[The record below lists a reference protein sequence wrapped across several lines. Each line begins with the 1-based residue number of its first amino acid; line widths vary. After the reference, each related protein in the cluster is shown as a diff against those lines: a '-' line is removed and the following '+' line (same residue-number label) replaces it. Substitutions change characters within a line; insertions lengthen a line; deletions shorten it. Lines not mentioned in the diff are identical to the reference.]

1 MKKFAAVMLASSLFT
16 LAAIS
21 DASAQQRPSDRPA
34 DRPTM
39 DRPVTDRPAAT
50 KDTWS
55 SRTAW
60 ANAEG
65 LYESKQI
72 IGTRVKGADGKDLG
86 EIDQLMIDPK
96 DGKISYAVV
105 GLGGFAGIGERHVV
119 VPWSDIKLSAD
130 TKNPNRKVVTMD
142 QSALDKAP
150 RYERRTVAT
159 DRDRTPPAASPS
171 TMPRTEPKP
180 AEPKK

>member
-1 MKKFAAVMLASSLFT
+1 MKKFAAIMLASSVLS
-16 LAAIS
+16 LAAVS
-21 DASAQQRPSDRPA
+21 DGLAQQRPA
-34 DRPTM
+34 DRPATA
-39 DRPVTDRPAAT
+39 PAPA

-72 IGTRVKGADGKDLG
+72 IGTRIKGADGKDLG

-96 DGKISYAVV
+96 DGKIAYAVV

-119 VPWSDIKLSAD
+119 VPWSDVKLSAD
-130 TKNPNRKVVTMD
+130 AKNPNKMIVTMD
-142 QSALDKAP
+142 HAALDKAP
-150 RYERRTVAT
+150 RYERRTAAS
-159 DRDRTPPAASPS
+159 DRVPPAASPS
-171 TMPRTEPKP
+171 TMPRTEPRP
-180 AEPKK
+180 VEPKK